1 MAITKTV
8 GGGGDFKAELMSG
21 VQVDPISAPKTITVN
36 CPSNKRIR
44 LSLFCVGSS
53 TATLANV
60 TLAVGSKTLFS
71 GTLGSGGNSS
81 YANGGFTVGHYGS
94 AATSGTQVQS
104 ILGDFNENIVMT
116 FATALVG
123 WNVVYSYEVGA

>member
-8 GGGGDFKAELMSG
+8 GGGGEFIPELMSG
-21 VQVDPISAPKTITVN
+21 AQIDPISAPKTITVN

-60 TLAVGSKTLFS
+60 TLAAGSKTLFT
-71 GTLGSGGNSS
+71 GTLGSGLSTAYG
-81 YANGGFTVGHYGS
+81 NGGFMVGHYGGS
-94 AATSGTQVQS
+94 SGGTQVQS
-104 ILGDFNENIVMT
+104 VQGDYNENIVMT
-116 FATALVG
+116 FATALSG
-123 WNVVYSYEVGA
+123 WNVVYSYEVGS